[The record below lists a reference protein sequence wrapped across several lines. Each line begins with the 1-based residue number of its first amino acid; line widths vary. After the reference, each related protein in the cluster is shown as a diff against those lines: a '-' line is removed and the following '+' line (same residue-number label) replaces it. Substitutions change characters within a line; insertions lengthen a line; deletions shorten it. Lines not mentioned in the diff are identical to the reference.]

1 MIKRGRSPLDYEYG
15 RYFPGEAGKRR
26 QKDLEK
32 SYMTERN
39 MQGLSEKVFL
49 RLEAPSEEEH
59 VSDQMRIRQGLEEKG
74 YRDIRFSLAALRTL
88 YPLCREAGWE
98 ITVTLVHEEQGILI
112 TAVEAGDRTREHY
125 GLAVDYGSTTIL
137 MQIVDMNTGEV
148 LAEESETN
156 GQAAYG
162 ADILTRLT
170 CGKEEPGTQKRTSS
184 GDGGDFS
191 PASGEADRENRD
203 SGRRMSGDGDIGQHD
218 DGALLSG
225 AGRLDRIFFS
235 LCAGDNRTGIFP
247 GKGTGTEFC
256 GRGIFYAGD
265 FQLCGRRYCQRPSSD
280 GFLPEG

>member
-1 MIKRGRSPLDYEYG
+1 
-15 RYFPGEAGKRR
+15 
-26 QKDLEK
+26 
-32 SYMTERN
+32 
-39 MQGLSEKVFL
+39 
-49 RLEAPSEEEH
+49 
-59 VSDQMRIRQGLEEKG
+59 MRIRQGLEENG
-74 YRDIRFSLAALRTL
+74 YRDIRFSLEALRTL

-162 ADILTRLT
+162 ADILTRIT
-170 CGKEEPGTQKRTSS
+170 YGMEKPEHKRELHQATVET
-184 GDGGDFS
+184 FS

-203 SGRRMSGDGDIGQHD
+203 SGRRMSGDGDIGKHD

-225 AGRLDRIFFS
+225 AGRPGPYFFS
-235 LCAGDNRTGIFP
+235 LRAGDNQNRDFSGEGNWDWILRESVFLCRGFP
-247 GKGTGTEFC
+247 IMWAAILSAAF
-256 GRGIFYAGD
+256 F
-265 FQLCGRRYCQRPSSD
+265 
-280 GFLPEG
+280 